1 MVSQMIA
8 TTRNGNT
15 LRQIA
20 RQRSSPGAGE
30 ASAVAAIKAL
40 SCMAGILL
48 DAVLIGFERPASQV

>member
-40 SCMAGILL
+40 SCMAGVLL
-48 DAVLIGFERPASQV
+48 TPF